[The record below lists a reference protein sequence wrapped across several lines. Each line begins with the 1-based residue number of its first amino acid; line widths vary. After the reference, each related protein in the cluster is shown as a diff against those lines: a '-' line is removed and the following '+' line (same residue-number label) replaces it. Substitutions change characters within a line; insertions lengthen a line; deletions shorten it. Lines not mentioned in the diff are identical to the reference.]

1 MTLTPFRIRIDPAR
15 LTLLEE
21 RLAATLWPNVPAGAE
36 GHGIAVDR
44 VRELIAYWRETF
56 RWNDFAASLER
67 FDHLLHDDG
76 DYPLHLV
83 HARAPRPAGLPI
95 LPPRR
100 RLTVSRRRPPRT
112 RPRR

>member
-44 VRELIAYWRETF
+44 VRELIAYWREDF

-67 FDHLLHDDG
+67 FD
-76 DYPLHLV
+76 HLV